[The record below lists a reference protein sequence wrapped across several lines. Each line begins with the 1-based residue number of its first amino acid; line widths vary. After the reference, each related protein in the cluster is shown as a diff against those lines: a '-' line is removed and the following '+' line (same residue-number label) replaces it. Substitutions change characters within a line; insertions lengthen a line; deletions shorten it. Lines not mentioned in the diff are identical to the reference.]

1 MLVTGIETE
10 QQLGVALKA
19 GAELFQGSHL
29 APPALVGS
37 TMIDEAPLSL
47 AEKLGEAQKIIP
59 LFG

>member
-1 MLVTGIETE
+1 M
-10 QQLGVALKA
+10 ALKA

-37 TMIDEAPLSL
+37 TIFDEAPLSL
-47 AEKLGEAQKIIP
+47 AEKLGEAQKIVP